1 MKLLLSIVIIVVIAV
16 VGSRLTFLNRRLPL
30 GFRNIIFTGIEYIF
44 LGVLLGQMGLNI
56 IDSRSLTDLEPLLI
70 FGLSIIG
77 FLFGLQFE
85 FRGLR
90 NLPRFFFSISAVQ
103 AVAAFFIITPTLYFS
118 FKALFTLRDETVLIM
133 AVTLGS
139 AGCCTA
145 QSALAIVKNNYKVEN
160 RRLFSLLCYVAS
172 VDGLF
177 ALGFF
182 SLAVSIFTTTATEKF
197 SLVASLKWFFI
208 SIAIG
213 ILCALLLLI
222 LSNTK
227 FSRQD
232 FGVFLIGI
240 VLFTGGLALKTG
252 NSPLVI
258 GFVCGIVYANLS
270 KHRLRALAAVVHSE
284 RSIYIIMLIII
295 GAGWTLTLGS
305 ILIIT
310 GVYFV
315 MRVTAKV
322 VGTYVA
328 TRVFKSDF
336 DVPAASGLGLLSEGG
351 FAVAIII
358 NFSLLY
364 PSLSDY
370 LVTVILVSMF
380 VNEILSPKLILSL
393 FDNPKPRKLR
403 AGFMKQ
409 KQDR

>member
-1 MKLLLSIVIIVVIAV
+1 MRLILSIVIIVVIAV

-30 GFRNIIFTGIEYIF
+30 GFRNIIFTGIEYVF

-56 IDSRSLTDLEPLLI
+56 IDLRSLNNLEPLLI

-85 FRGLR
+85 FRGLK

-103 AVAAFFIITPTLYFS
+103 AAVAFIIIAPTLYFS
-118 FKALFTLRDETVLIM
+118 LRTLFTLPDRIVLIM
-133 AVTLGS
+133 AITLAS
-139 AGCCTA
+139 AACCTA

-160 RRLFSLLCYVAS
+160 RRLFSLLSYIAS
-172 VDGLF
+172 IDGLF

-182 SLAVSIFTTTATEKF
+182 SLAVGIFTTPTSENL
-197 SLVASLKWFFI
+197 SLIGSLKWFFI
-208 SIAIG
+208 SMAIG
-213 ILCALLLLI
+213 ILCALLLVI
-222 LSNTK
+222 LSNTR
-227 FSRQD
+227 FSRQE

-240 VLFTGGLALKTG
+240 VLFTGGLAIKTG

-258 GFVCGIVYANLS
+258 GFICGIAYANLS
-270 KHRLRALAAVVHSE
+270 KHRLRALAAIVHSE
-284 RSIYIIMLIII
+284 RSIYIIMLIIV
-295 GAGWTLTLGS
+295 GAGWTPILGS

-310 GVYFV
+310 CIYFGI
-315 MRVTAKV
+315 RVIAKV
-322 VGTYVA
+322 MGTYAA
-328 TRVFKSDF
+328 TRAFKSDF

-370 LVTVILVSMF
+370 LVTVIIVSMF

-393 FDNPKPRKLR
+393 FENPKPRRLKS
-403 AGFMKQ
+403 GFKI
-409 KQDR
+409 

>member
-16 VGSRLTFLNRRLPL
+16 IGSRLTFLNRRLPL

-56 IDSRSLTDLEPLLI
+56 IDTRSLTNLEPLLI

-85 FRGLR
+85 FRGLK

-103 AVAAFFIITPTLYFS
+103 ATVAFIIITPTLYFS
-118 FKALFTLRDETVLIM
+118 LNALFTLPDEIILIM
-133 AVTLGS
+133 ALTLGS
-139 AGCCTA
+139 TACCTA
-145 QSALAIVKNNYKVEN
+145 QSALAIVKNNYKIEN
-160 RRLFSLLCYVAS
+160 RRLFSLLRYIAS
-172 VDGLF
+172 IDGIF

-182 SLAVSIFTTTATEKF
+182 SLAVSILTTATSEKF
-197 SLVASLKWFFI
+197 SLTSSLKWFFV

-213 ILCALLLLI
+213 ILCALFLII

-227 FSRQD
+227 FSQQE

-240 VLFTGGLALKTG
+240 VLFTGGLAIKTG

-258 GFVCGIVYANLS
+258 GFICGMVYANLS
-270 KHRLRALAAVVHSE
+270 RHRLRALDAIIHSE

-295 GAGWTLTLGS
+295 GAGWTLRLDN

-310 GVYFV
+310 CIYFV
-315 MRVTAKV
+315 IRVIAKV
-322 VGTYVA
+322 IGTYAA
-328 TRVFKSDF
+328 TRAFKSDF

-351 FAVAIII
+351 FAVVIII

-370 LVTVILVSMF
+370 LVTVIIISMF
-380 VNEILSPKLILSL
+380 VNEIISPKLILL
-393 FDNPKPRKLR
+393 QFENPEPVRFR
-403 AGFMKQ
+403 AGK
-409 KQDR
+409 KRPK

>member
-56 IDSRSLTDLEPLLI
+56 IDFRSLHNLEPLLI
-70 FGLSIIG
+70 FGLSLIG

-85 FRGLR
+85 FRGLK

-103 AVAAFFIITPTLYFS
+103 AAVAFIIISPTLYFS
-118 FKALFTLRDETVLIM
+118 FKALFTLPDEIILIM
-133 AVTLGS
+133 AITLGS
-139 AGCCTA
+139 AACCTA
-145 QSALAIVKNNYKVEN
+145 QSALAIVKNNYIVEN
-160 RRLFSLLCYVAS
+160 RRLFSLLRYIAS
-172 VDGLF
+172 IDGLF

-182 SLAVSIFTTTATEKF
+182 TLAVGIFTTATGEKF
-197 SLVASLKWFFI
+197 SLIGSLKWLFL
-208 SIAIG
+208 SLAIG
-213 ILCALLLLI
+213 ILCSLLLII

-227 FSRQD
+227 FSRQE

-240 VLFTGGLALKTG
+240 VLFTGGLAIKTG

-270 KHRLRALAAVVHSE
+270 QHRLRALAAIVHSE

-295 GAGWTLTLGS
+295 GAGWTPILGNV
-305 ILIIT
+305 LIIT
-310 GVYFV
+310 CIYFV
-315 MRVTAKV
+315 IRVIAKV
-322 VGTYVA
+322 MGTYAA
-328 TRVFKSDF
+328 TRAFKSDF
-336 DVPAASGLGLLSEGG
+336 DVPAASGIGLLSEGG

-358 NFSLLY
+358 NFSLIY

-370 LVTVILVSMF
+370 LVTVIIVSMF

-393 FDNPKPRKLR
+393 FENPRPRKFKT
-403 AGFMKQ
+403 GSKT
-409 KQDR
+409 

>member
-56 IDSRSLTDLEPLLI
+56 IDFKSLNNLEPLLI

-85 FRGLR
+85 FRSLK
-90 NLPRFFFSISAVQ
+90 NLPRFFFSISALQ
-103 AVAAFFIITPTLYFS
+103 ATIAFLIITPTLYFS
-118 FKALFTLRDETVLIM
+118 FKALFSLPDEIILIM
-133 AVTLGS
+133 AITLGS
-139 AGCCTA
+139 AACCTA

-160 RRLFSLLCYVAS
+160 RRLFSLLRYIAS
-172 VDGLF
+172 IDGLF

-182 SLAVSIFTTTATEKF
+182 SLAVSILTTTTSENF
-197 SLVASLKWFFI
+197 NLIGSLKWFFL
-208 SIAIG
+208 SLAIG
-213 ILCALLLLI
+213 ILCALLLII

-227 FSRQD
+227 FSQQE
-232 FGVFLIGI
+232 FVVFLIGM
-240 VLFTGGLALKTG
+240 VLFAGGLAIKTG

-258 GFVCGIVYANLS
+258 GFVCGIVYANFS
-270 KHRLRALAAVVHSE
+270 KHRLRALDTIVHSE

-295 GAGWTLTLGS
+295 GAGWTLILGN

-310 GVYFV
+310 CIYFV
-315 MRVTAKV
+315 IRVIAKV
-322 VGTYVA
+322 MGTYAA
-328 TRVFKSDF
+328 TRAFKPAF
-336 DVPAASGLGLLSEGG
+336 NVPVASGLGLLSEGG
-351 FAVAIII
+351 FAIAIII

-370 LVTVILVSMF
+370 LVTVIIISMF
-380 VNEILSPKLILSL
+380 VNEVLSPKLILL
-393 FDNPKPRKLR
+393 QFDNPEPVKFKTSKKL
-403 AGFMKQ
+403 
-409 KQDR
+409 

>member
-1 MKLLLSIVIIVVIAV
+1 MKLLLSIVIIIVIAV

-56 IDSRSLTDLEPLLI
+56 IDSKSLNNLEPLLI

-85 FRGLR
+85 FRSLR

-103 AVAAFFIITPTLYFS
+103 AIVAFMIITPTLYFS
-118 FKALFTLRDETVLIM
+118 FKALFTLPDEIILIM
-133 AVTLGS
+133 AITLGS
-139 AGCCTA
+139 AACCTA

-160 RRLFSLLCYVAS
+160 RRLFSLLRYIAS
-172 VDGLF
+172 IDGLF
-177 ALGFF
+177 ALCFF
-182 SLAVSIFTTTATEKF
+182 SLAVSILTTTTSEKF
-197 SLVASLKWFFI
+197 SLIGSLKWFFL
-208 SIAIG
+208 SLAIG
-213 ILCALLLLI
+213 ILCALLLII

-227 FSRQD
+227 FSQQE

-240 VLFTGGLALKTG
+240 VLFTGGLAIKTG

-258 GFVCGIVYANLS
+258 GFICGIVYANFS
-270 KHRLRALAAVVHSE
+270 KHRLRALDAIVHSE

-295 GAGWTLTLGS
+295 GAGWNLILGN

-310 GVYFV
+310 CIYFII
-315 MRVTAKV
+315 RVIAKV
-322 VGTYVA
+322 VGTYAA
-328 TRVFKSDF
+328 TRAFKSDF

-370 LVTVILVSMF
+370 LVTVIIISMF
-380 VNEILSPKLILSL
+380 VNEILSPKLILSQ
-393 FDNPKPRKLR
+393 FENPEPVKFKT
-403 AGFMKQ
+403 G
-409 KQDR
+409 